1 MKILLVEDNKILA
14 QDIKHYLKESG
25 FLVEWVENLKS
36 ANEKIALYNYD
47 IAIVDLG
54 LPDGNGLSL
63 IKKIKDNNI
72 EIGVLILTA
81 RDSIDD
87 KVKGLNVGADDYM
100 TKPFHNAELIARL
113 HSIQRRKSDTRNNI
127 IQVDEIK
134 IDTLNFDVYVKNEKL
149 KLTKKEFDLLL
160 YFMHNPKKILTRE
173 SIAEYL
179 WGDQIDQADNF
190 DFVYNHIKNLRKKII
205 DACGKSYI
213 KAMYGMGYKFLS
225 ED

>member
-1 MKILLVEDNKILA
+1 MKILLVEDNKVLA
-14 QDIKHYLKESG
+14 RDIKLFLKESG
-25 FLVEWVENLKS
+25 FLVEWVENLGG

-47 IAIVDLG
+47 VAIVDLG
-54 LPDGNGLSL
+54 LPDGSGLDL
-63 IKKIKDNNI
+63 IEKIKNENI
-72 EIGVLILTA
+72 EMGVLILTA

-87 KVKGLNVGADDYM
+87 KVKGLNIGADDYM
-100 TKPFHNAELIARL
+100 TKPFHKAELIARL
-113 HSIQRRKSDTRNNI
+113 HSIQRRKSEKRNNI
-127 IQVDEIK
+127 LEVDELK
-134 IDTLNFDVYVKNEKL
+134 IDILNSDVYVKNEKL
-149 KLTKKEFDLLL
+149 KLTKKEFDLLFF
-160 YFMHNPKKILTRE
+160 FMHNPKKILTRE

-205 DACGKSYI
+205 DAGGKNYI

>member
-1 MKILLVEDNKILA
+1 MKILLVEDNKLLA
-14 QDIKHYLKESG
+14 QDIKHFLKDSG
-25 FLVEWVENLKS
+25 ILVEAVGNLTDAK
-36 ANEKIALYNYD
+36 EKIALYNYD

-54 LPDGNGLSL
+54 LPDGSGLEL
-63 IKKIKDNNI
+63 IKKIKDEKI
-72 EIGVLILTA
+72 EVGILILTA

-87 KVKGLNVGADDYM
+87 KVKGLNIGADDYM

-113 HSIQRRKSDTRNNI
+113 HSIQRRKNDTRNNI
-127 IQVDEIK
+127 LQVDEIK
-134 IDTLNFDVYVKNEKL
+134 IDILNSDVYVNKEKL
-149 KLTKKEFDLLL
+149 KLTKKEYDLLF
-160 YFMHNPKKILTRE
+160 YFMHNPRKILTRE

-205 DACGKSYI
+205 DAGGKNYI

-225 ED
+225 EE